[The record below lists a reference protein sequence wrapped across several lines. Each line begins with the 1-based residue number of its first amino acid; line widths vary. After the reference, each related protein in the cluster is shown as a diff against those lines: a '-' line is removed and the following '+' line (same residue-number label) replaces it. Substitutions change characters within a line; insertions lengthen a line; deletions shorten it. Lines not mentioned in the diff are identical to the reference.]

1 MVLFVWFV
9 VCMTQELK
17 DYINGLNLNFLF
29 YCNGD
34 FWYEDWRGKK
44 MFSLKELE
52 KNFEKSLT

>member
-1 MVLFVWFV
+1 
-9 VCMTQELK
+9 MTQELK

-52 KNFEKSLT
+52 KNFARNKERSIPTSS